1 VQKYLFLID
10 LYLQAKLCIIMKL
23 LKTIFKLFFS
33 LIFILFSLPFIISPV
48 YDFPEPVAF
57 SGDKIWNPYH
67 DMDTNNWRKG
77 NFQIQAL
84 AWGGITDGSNNPTD
98 SVFAIY
104 NRLGYDIIGISDYQ
118 KINTYYK
125 GNPDYIPIYEH
136 GFNIR
141 KTHQVS
147 IGMKDDFVLWLDF
160 PFYQTTSQKQFI
172 INLLRPHTEL
182 LAIVH
187 PDFSLEGYSH
197 ENLKYLCNYDLL
209 EALNHQRFS
218 ESHRDA
224 VLSAGHAKYILA
236 NDDAHDIRNPFLV
249 GVVST
254 YINAPSTNREDIID
268 AMKTGKTYGFVPY
281 TPDNETYAKKAER
294 AKHLPLLKEASLEGS
309 RFKVRVDGNPK
320 SITFIGQDG
329 LIKKEVKNSAIAS
342 YDFQDDDTYI
352 RTKIDYGRTEFMLLN
367 PIFRFD
373 GQNPLAEKLPR
384 INWFKTIIYRGLYL
398 IFFLFVMW
406 FLFRKKA

>member
-1 VQKYLFLID
+1 MKILKTAL
-10 LYLQAKLCIIMKL
+10 KL
-23 LKTIFKLFFS
+23 LLG

-48 YDFPEPVAF
+48 YDFPEPSPF

-67 DMDTNNWRKG
+67 NLDTNNWRKG

-84 AWGGITDGSNNPTD
+84 AWGGLTDGSNNPTD
-98 SVFAIY
+98 SVFALY

-136 GFNIR
+136 GFNMR

-172 INLLRPHTEL
+172 INILKPHTEL
-182 LAIVH
+182 LALVH

-197 ENLKYLCNYDLL
+197 ENLKYLTNYDLL

-218 ESHRDA
+218 ISHWDA

-254 YINAPSTNREDIID
+254 YINAPTTNRKDIID
-268 AMKTGKTYGFVPY
+268 AMRSGNTYGFVPY
-281 TPDNETYAKKAER
+281 TPDNESYAKKAER
-294 AKHLPLLKEASLEGS
+294 AKHLPLLKEATLEGK
-309 RFKVRVDGNPK
+309 RFTVRADGKPK
-320 SITFIGQDG
+320 SIQFIGQNG
-329 LIKKEVKNSAIAS
+329 VIKKEVKNTNSS
-342 YDFQDDDTYI
+342 FYDFQDDDTYI

-367 PIFRFD
+367 PIFRYQGD
-373 GQNPLAEKLPR
+373 DPLHEELAT
-384 INWFKTIIYRGLYL
+384 INWWKTILYRGAYL
-398 IFFLFVMW
+398 VFFIFVMRY
-406 FLFRKKA
+406 FFRKKS

>member
-1 VQKYLFLID
+1 MSIIKNILKY
-10 LYLQAKLCIIMKL
+10 
-23 LKTIFKLFFS
+23 FFS
-33 LIFILFSLPFIISPV
+33 LIFIIFSLPFIISPV
-48 YDFPEPVAF
+48 YNFPEPSAF
-57 SGDKIWNPYH
+57 SGDKIWNPYQ
-67 DMDTNNWRKG
+67 DIDTNNWRKG

-136 GFNIR
+136 GFNMR

-172 INLLRPHTEL
+172 INLLKPHTEI
-182 LAIVH
+182 LAVVH

-197 ENLKYLCNYDLL
+197 KNLKYLTNYDLL

-218 ESHRDA
+218 ISHWDA

-254 YINAPSTNREDIID
+254 YINAPTTYREDIIA
-268 AMKTGKTYGFVPY
+268 AMKSGKTYGFVPY
-281 TPDNETYAKKAER
+281 TPDNENYSKKAER
-294 AKHLPLLKEASLEGS
+294 AIHLPLLKEASLNGN
-309 RFKVRVDGNPK
+309 RFKVRVDGKPV
-320 SITFIGQDG
+320 SIKFIGQDG
-329 LIKKEVKNSAIAS
+329 VIKKEVKNASIAS
-342 YDFQDDDTYI
+342 YDFQANDTYI
-352 RTKIDYGRTEFMLLN
+352 RTKVDYGRTEFMLLN
-367 PIFRFD
+367 PIFRYE
-373 GQNPLAEKLPR
+373 GNNPTKEEPAT
-384 INWFKTIIYRGLYL
+384 ISWWKTILYRGLYL
-398 IFFLFVMW
+398 VFFLFIMYRI
-406 FLFRKKA
+406 FRKETR

>member
-1 VQKYLFLID
+1 MKYIKAF
-10 LYLQAKLCIIMKL
+10 
-23 LKTIFKLFFS
+23 FKYFIG

-48 YDFPEPVAF
+48 YDFPKPKPF
-57 SGDKIWNPYH
+57 SGDKIWNPYQ
-67 DMDTNNWRKG
+67 DIDTNNWRKG

-84 AWGGITDGSNNPTD
+84 AWGGYTDGSNNPTD

-136 GFNIR
+136 GFNAR

-172 INLLRPHTEL
+172 INLLRPHTEI
-182 LAIVH
+182 LALVH

-197 ENLKYLCNYDLL
+197 ENLSYLTNYDLL

-218 ESHRDA
+218 ISHWDA
-224 VLSAGHAKYILA
+224 VLSSGHAKYILA

-254 YINAPSTNREDIID
+254 YINAATTNREDII
-268 AMKTGKTYGFVPY
+268 ASMKAGKTYGFVPY
-281 TPDNETYAKKAER
+281 TPDNDDYTKKAKRAKK
-294 AKHLPLLKEASLEGS
+294 LPLLKEARLQGN
-309 RFKVRVDGNPK
+309 RFSVRVDGKPK
-320 SITFIGQDG
+320 FIRFVGQNG
-329 LIKKEVKNSAIAS
+329 EIKKEVKNSNIAF
-342 YDFQDDDTYI
+342 YDFKDDDTYI
-352 RTKIDYGRTEFMLLN
+352 RTRVDYGRTEFMLLN
-367 PIFRFD
+367 PIFRYD
-373 GQNPLAEKLPR
+373 GSNPVKEEIAT
-384 INWFKTIIYRGLYL
+384 ISWWKTILYRGLYL
-398 IFFLFVMW
+398 AFFIFIMRRI
-406 FLFRKKA
+406 FRKRN

>member
-1 VQKYLFLID
+1 MKYIKAF
-10 LYLQAKLCIIMKL
+10 
-23 LKTIFKLFFS
+23 FKYFIG

-48 YDFPEPVAF
+48 YDFPEPNAF
-57 SGDKIWNPYH
+57 SGDKIWNPYQ

-84 AWGGITDGSNNPTD
+84 AWGGYTDGSNNPTD

-104 NRLGYDIIGISDYQ
+104 NQLGYDIIGISDYQ

-136 GFNIR
+136 GFNAR

-147 IGMKDDFVLWLDF
+147 IGMKDGFVLWLDF

-172 INLLRPHTEL
+172 INLLRPHTEI
-182 LAIVH
+182 LALVH

-197 ENLKYLCNYDLL
+197 DNLSYLTNYDLL

-218 ESHRDA
+218 ISHWDA
-224 VLSAGHAKYILA
+224 VLSSGHAKYILA

-254 YINAPSTNREDIID
+254 YINAATTHREDIIA
-268 AMKTGKTYGFVPY
+268 AMKSGKTYGFVPY
-281 TPDNETYAKKAER
+281 TPDFDDYTKKAER
-294 AKHLPLLKEASLEGS
+294 AKHLPLLKEAHLNGNHFTVRADGKPKFI
-309 RFKVRVDGNPK
+309 RFV
-320 SITFIGQDG
+320 GQNG
-329 LIKKEVKNSAIAS
+329 EIKKEVKNSNIAF
-342 YDFQDDDTYI
+342 YDFKDDDTYI
-352 RTKIDYGRTEFMLLN
+352 RTRVDYGRTEFMLLN
-367 PIFRFD
+367 PIYRYH
-373 GQNPLAEKLPR
+373 GNNPLQEEIAT
-384 INWFKTIIYRGLYL
+384 INWWKTLLYRGAYL
-398 IFFLFVMW
+398 LFFFLIMR
-406 FLFRKKA
+406 FLFTKKH

>member
-1 VQKYLFLID
+1 MSIIKNILKY
-10 LYLQAKLCIIMKL
+10 
-23 LKTIFKLFFS
+23 FFS
-33 LIFILFSLPFIISPV
+33 LLFIIFSLPFIISPV
-48 YDFPEPVAF
+48 YDFPEPNAF
-57 SGDKIWNPYH
+57 SGDKIWNPYQ

-136 GFNIR
+136 GFNMR

-172 INLLRPHTEL
+172 INLLKPHTEI
-182 LAIVH
+182 LAVVH

-197 ENLKYLCNYDLL
+197 KNLKYLTNYDLL

-218 ESHRDA
+218 ISHWDA

-236 NDDAHDIRNPFLV
+236 NDDAHDILNPYLV

-254 YINAPSTNREDIID
+254 YINAASTHRDDIIA
-268 AMKTGKTYGFVPY
+268 AMKSGKTYGFVPY
-281 TPDNETYAKKAER
+281 TPNNETYAKKAKR
-294 AKHLPLLKEASLEGS
+294 AKNAPLLKEASLNGTH
-309 RFKVRVDGNPK
+309 FNVRVDGKPI
-320 SITFIGQDG
+320 SITFVGQDG
-329 LIKKEVKNSAIAS
+329 VVKKEVKNTSTAS
-342 YDFQDDDTYI
+342 YDFQADDTYI
-352 RTKIDYGRTEFMLLN
+352 RTKVDYGRTEFMLLN
-367 PIFRFD
+367 PIFRYEGD
-373 GQNPLAEKLPR
+373 NPLKEELAS
-384 INWFKTIIYRGLYL
+384 ICWGKTIIFRGAYL
-398 IFFLFVMW
+398 IFFILIMR

>member
-1 VQKYLFLID
+1 MQNMKILKTAL
-10 LYLQAKLCIIMKL
+10 KL
-23 LKTIFKLFFS
+23 LFS

-48 YDFPEPVAF
+48 YDFPEPKPF
-57 SGDKIWNPYH
+57 TGDKIWNPYH
-67 DMDTNNWRKG
+67 NLDTNNWRKG

-84 AWGGITDGSNNPTD
+84 AWGGMTDGSNNPTD
-98 SVFAIY
+98 SVFALY

-136 GFNIR
+136 GFNMR

-172 INLLRPHTEL
+172 INLLRPHTEI

-197 ENLKYLCNYDLL
+197 SNLKYLTNYDLL

-218 ESHRDA
+218 ISHWDA
-224 VLSAGHAKYILA
+224 ALSAGHAKYILA
-236 NDDAHDIRNPFLV
+236 NDDAHDIRNQFLV

-254 YINAPSTNREDIID
+254 YINSPTTNREDIIK
-268 AMKTGKTYGFVPY
+268 AMRSGNSYGFVPY
-281 TPDNETYAKKAER
+281 TPDDETYAKKAER
-294 AKHLPLLKEASLEGS
+294 AKHLPLLKEASLKGNH
-309 RFKVRVDGNPK
+309 FTVRADGKPL
-320 SITFIGQDG
+320 SIQFIGQG
-329 LIKKEVKNSAIAS
+329 GEVKKEVKHSAVAS
-342 YDFQDDDTYI
+342 YDFLENDTYI
-352 RTKIDYGRTEFMLLN
+352 RTKVDYGRTEFMLLN
-367 PIFRFD
+367 PIFRYEGD
-373 GQNPLAEKLPR
+373 DPLHEELAS
-384 INWFKTIIYRGLYL
+384 INWWKTILFRGVYL
-398 IFFLFVMW
+398 IFFIFVMRY
-406 FLFRKKA
+406 LFRKKS